1 MSSQALEIITS
12 SLLDSEVSFFCVILG
27 PAGAAEDLEEL
38 VKAAEEDLGGEEAAL
53 LP

>member
-38 VKAAEEDLGGEEAAL
+38 VKAEEDLGGEEAAL

>member
-38 VKAAEEDLGGEEAAL
+38 VKAEEVLGGEEAAL